1 MMNGFGLM
9 LDTNDR
15 KEALRQ
21 VRKWVDKELGE
32 QTPVVK
38 VEENKTTVTLPDG
51 RVGVARCNPCDKFD
65 IITGI
70 RVALDD
76 IERYSIKLTD
86 DEKMYL
92 KVAKKAGA
100 EYVVRR
106 HWDVFDDDIYFTYDD
121 DEDFDDPDNYAITIS
136 DNKLFNW
143 LEDEKHY
150 DIDKLLD
157 ERG

>member
-32 QTPVVK
+32 PTTSIK
-38 VEENKTTVTLPDG
+38 VEGNKTTVTLPDG
-51 RVGVARCNPCDKFD
+51 RVGVSRCNPCDKFD

-76 IERYSIKLTD
+76 IERKSIKLTD
-86 DEKMYL
+86 DEIMCL

-100 EYVVRR
+100 RYVVV
-106 HWDVFDDDIYFTYDD
+106 HKYTASINDIYMTSNKYVN
-121 DEDFDDPDNYAITIS
+121 DENNVLY
-136 DNKLFNW
+136 
-143 LEDEKHY
+143 LEDDNMFSNLDGGKFYE
-150 DIDKLLD
+150 IDTLLK
-157 ERG
+157 ERS

>member
-1 MMNGFGLM
+1 MMNGFSLM
-9 LDTNDR
+9 LDTNDK

-32 QTPVVK
+32 NSSSIK
-38 VEENKTTVTLPDG
+38 VEGHKTTVTLPDG

-65 IITGI
+65 IIAGI

-76 IERYSIKLTD
+76 IERKSIKLNEE
-86 DEKMYL
+86 EKMCL

-100 EYVVRR
+100 KYIRIEKYELSAN
-106 HWDVFDDDIYFTYDD
+106 DIYMVIDKDIDNDENIVLYLEEDD
-121 DEDFDDPDNYAITIS
+121 MFLCLDNH
-136 DNKLFNW
+136 KF
-143 LEDEKHY
+143 Y
-150 DIDKLLD
+150 DIDTLLK

>member
-32 QTPVVK
+32 TAPSIK
-38 VEENKTTVTLPDG
+38 VEGYKTTVTLPDG

-65 IITGI
+65 IIAGI

-76 IERYSIKLTD
+76 IERKSIKLND
-86 DEKMYL
+86 EEKMCL

-100 EYVVRR
+100 EYIRIEKYELSVN
-106 HWDVFDDDIYFTYDD
+106 DIYLTTNKDIDNDD
-121 DEDFDDPDNYAITIS
+121 NIVLY
-136 DNKLFNW
+136 
-143 LEDEKHY
+143 LEDDYMFLCLDSHKYY
-150 DIDKLLD
+150 DIDTLLK

>member
-9 LDTNDR
+9 LDARNRND
-15 KEALRQ
+15 ALRE

-32 QTPVVK
+32 QTPVIK

-51 RVGVARCNPCDKFD
+51 RIGVSRCNPCDKFD

-76 IERYSIKLTD
+76 IERKSMKLN
-86 DEKMYL
+86 DEEIMCL

-100 EYVVRR
+100 KYVRIDKYECSINDIFMTTNKTTNEENV
-106 HWDVFDDDIYFTYDD
+106 VLYIEDDKMFLSLD
-121 DEDFDDPDNYAITIS
+121 S
-136 DNKLFNW
+136 DKF
-143 LEDEKHY
+143 Y
-150 DIDKLLD
+150 DIDTLLN

>member
-32 QTPVVK
+32 PTTSIK
-38 VEENKTTVTLPDG
+38 VEGNKTTVTLPDG
-51 RVGVARCNPCDKFD
+51 RVGVSRCNPCDKFD

-76 IERYSIKLTD
+76 IEKKSRKLSLVERQLVTTALNLGAKNVTLYTYTEDTNVVEFTD
-86 DEKMYL
+86 DNYNVLMEVQL
-92 KVAKKAGA
+92 D
-100 EYVVRR
+100 
-106 HWDVFDDDIYFTYDD
+106 DVFD
-121 DEDFDDPDNYAITIS
+121 
-136 DNKLFNW
+136 W
-143 LEDEKHY
+143 LEDRKKISIEKVIK
-150 DIDKLLD
+150 D
-157 ERG
+157 RA